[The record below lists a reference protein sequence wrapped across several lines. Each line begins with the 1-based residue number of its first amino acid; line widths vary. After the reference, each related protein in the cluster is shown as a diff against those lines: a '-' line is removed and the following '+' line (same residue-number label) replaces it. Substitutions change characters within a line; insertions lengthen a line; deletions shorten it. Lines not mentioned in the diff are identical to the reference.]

1 VQCWTLPGQVLV
13 QVLLLPG
20 ACPRVPYLA
29 RNISKAAKPFHHPS
43 NTCHHNADIGPDLAT
58 ALPKVAGAMSR
69 PCPPLSTPDWTL
81 PKGPRGFTR
90 ACPHLPE
97 PSVRFPNHATAMPD
111 LATALAKVAHR
122 RPHLPAGPCPRPPG
136 PGPGPEDLAQG
147 SGDSPGACPGFAHR
161 RPHLPTGPCPRPPGP
176 GPGPEDLAQG
186 SGDSPGARPEDLPTG
201 PCSRVRTTFC
211 PPLPRPCPRVHAH
224 PPSTLILAPAHAHAQ
239 RAYVPSAK
247 C

>member
-1 VQCWTLPGQVLV
+1 MQCWTLPGQVLV

-147 SGDSPGACPGFAHR
+147 SGDSPGA
-161 RPHLPTGPCPRPPGP
+161 
-176 GPGPEDLAQG
+176 
-186 SGDSPGARPEDLPTG
+186 RPEDLPTG

-211 PPLPRPCPRVHAH
+211 PHLPRPCPRVHAH